1 MIRKVLAA
9 LFALSLSAHTASA
22 ANCTAFPLPFTL
34 TNGQTADATQV
45 MANFNDVI
53 NCVNALNAATGPA
66 SSVAGHLA
74 TFADT
79 SGKVLQ
85 DGGPFSVSAQYLAS
99 SAVALGGTMLNGT
112 IVPSNAANALT
123 FTIQTLAGATP
134 SATDPVYFLF
144 RNATPGTGNYS
155 VISVTSALSVTI
167 PTSSTLGFANATPG
181 RIWLAAIN
189 NAGTVELAVI
199 NCLTSTATSKSI
211 YPLAGWGIINTT
223 ALGGPSNSSGVFYS
237 TIARSSVP

>member
-1 MIRKVLAA
+1 
-9 LFALSLSAHTASA
+9 
-22 ANCTAFPLPFTL
+22 
-34 TNGQTADATQV
+34 
-45 MANFNDVI
+45 
-53 NCVNALNAATGPA
+53 
-66 SSVAGHLA
+66 GHLA

-223 ALGGPSNSSGVFYS
+223 ALGGPSNSSGGS
-237 TIARSSVP
+237 PRRARPCQLSIQPPDGPSLRC